1 MNQQAVAIHRNM
13 SSAYASEAPFHP
25 QADYPEY
32 EMGAAGSEANPAY
45 ESVRSVFRLAGLDR
59 ENDGTRHWNP
69 LKGLIR
75 PGDTVLLKPNML
87 AASHPRYADGW
98 QIVLTHGSVIRAV
111 ADYVWKALAG
121 EGKIIVADGPQPETS
136 FNEVCRVTGLDRVAD
151 FFADRKVN
159 FELVDLRTT
168 ERYVKDEVVVGARA
182 LPGDP
187 HGYVRFNLGEA
198 SEFVGHHGAG
208 RYYGADYDS
217 KEVNDHHSGGRH
229 EYDLSGTAI
238 ACDVFFN
245 LPKLKTHKKVGV
257 TINLKNLVGVN
268 GNKNFLPHHTD
279 GDPSNGGDQFRAA
292 GLKSDSE
299 RRIVHLMRRLSR
311 HVPAVGPWVHRQ
323 ARKIGKRVYGTEDE
337 IIRSGNWYGNDT
349 AWRMC
354 LDLNKL
360 VLYGNR
366 DGSLRAGD
374 AAQRKRYLS
383 LVDGLIAGEGSGPA
397 NPDPVAAGLV
407 VFGYNPA
414 YVDAVCAYLMGFD
427 LDKIP
432 LVRQAFRC
440 HHYSLTD
447 CDWDDIECVSNEA
460 AWNGRLAD
468 IHDDSTWRFKPHHGW
483 RGYVER
489 AVAQEE
495 IA

>member
-1 MNQQAVAIHRNM
+1 
-13 SSAYASEAPFHP
+13 
-25 QADYPEY
+25 
-32 EMGAAGSEANPAY
+32 
-45 ESVRSVFRLAGLDR
+45 
-59 ENDGTRHWNP
+59 
-69 LKGLIR
+69 
-75 PGDTVLLKPNML
+75 
-87 AASHPRYADGW
+87 
-98 QIVLTHGSVIRAV
+98 
-111 ADYVWKALAG
+111 
-121 EGKIIVADGPQPETS
+121 
-136 FNEVCRVTGLDRVAD
+136 
-151 FFADRKVN
+151 
-159 FELVDLRTT
+159 
-168 ERYVKDEVVVGARA
+168 
-182 LPGDP
+182 
-187 HGYVRFNLGEA
+187 
-198 SEFVGHHGAG
+198 
-208 RYYGADYDS
+208 
-217 KEVNDHHSGGRH
+217 
-229 EYDLSGTAI
+229 
-238 ACDVFFN
+238 
-245 LPKLKTHKKVGV
+245 
-257 TINLKNLVGVN
+257 
-268 GNKNFLPHHTD
+268 
-279 GDPSNGGDQFRAA
+279 
-292 GLKSDSE
+292 
-299 RRIVHLMRRLSR
+299 
-311 HVPAVGPWVHRQ
+311 
-323 ARKIGKRVYGTEDE
+323 
-337 IIRSGNWYGNDT
+337 
-349 AWRMC
+349 MC

-447 CDWDDIECVSNEA
+447 CDWADVECVSNEA

-468 IHDDSTWRFKPHHGW
+468 IPDDSTWRFKPHHGW